1 MKRAISIIVLSIILA
16 SPAWS
21 QELQKEK
28 EPENYC
34 DQSWDEWGELVRKYP
49 NDMDIQTLH
58 ALRIGLCA
66 KIKEGTIST
75 VDAIVLFERAR
86 AIIVEKTR
94 QEKLENN
101 EQNL

>member
-1 MKRAISIIVLSIILA
+1 L
-16 SPAWS
+16 
-21 QELQKEK
+21 
-28 EPENYC
+28 
-34 DQSWDEWGELVRKYP
+34 DELVRKYP